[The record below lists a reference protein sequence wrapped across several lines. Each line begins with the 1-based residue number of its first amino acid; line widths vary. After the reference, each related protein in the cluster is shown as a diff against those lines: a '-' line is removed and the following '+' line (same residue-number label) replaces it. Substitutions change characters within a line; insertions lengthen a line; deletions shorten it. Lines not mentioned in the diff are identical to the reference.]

1 MFSII
6 SEKAKARGMTVAQV
20 EKAADIGHQTIRR
33 WDTHSPSIDK
43 VFRVARVLDCTV
55 DELIA
60 EPDAPNG
67 CGTEVY
73 FRSVKDDG
81 IAAC

>member
-6 SEKAKARGMTVAQV
+6 SEKAKTRGMTVAQV

-43 VFRVARVLDCTV
+43 VFRVARVLGCTV

-60 EPDAPNG
+60 EPTDG
-67 CGTEVY
+67 EQY

>member
-43 VFRVARVLDCTV
+43 VFRVAKVLDCTV

-60 EPDAPNG
+60 EPTG
-67 CGTEVY
+67 GEQY

>member
-6 SEKAKARGMTVAQV
+6 SEKAKTRGMTVAQV

-43 VFRVARVLDCTV
+43 VFRVAKVLGCTV
-55 DELIA
+55 DELIV
-60 EPDAPNG
+60 EPTG
-67 CGTEVY
+67 GEQY

-81 IAAC
+81 AAAPAV